1 MYFLVANN
9 GPQAGRKYELKGD
22 KSILG
27 RHPDCHIVIEV
38 GAVSRNHCQ
47 VVREG
52 NDYKIEDLGSR
63 NGTFLND
70 EPEKI
75 SGRRTLK
82 LGDVIRVCEVSFTF
96 QSDVPVPASPQPA
109 SPVAPVGKL
118 LDGAGL
124 GAFLADD
131 DKAGGSTI
139 MSKLEVSS
147 SSRGISVTA
156 SPEVKLNAMIEIMQN
171 LGRALALDEVLPQVL
186 KSLFKIFV
194 QADRGFIVMS
204 SPDGKLIPRW
214 V

>member
-27 RHPDCHIVIEV
+27 RHPDCNVVIEV
-38 GAVSRNHCQ
+38 GAVSRNHCH

-52 NDYKIEDLGSR
+52 YDDKVEDLGSR

-82 LGDVIRVCEVSFTF
+82 AGDVIRVCEVSFTF
-96 QSDVPVPASPQPA
+96 QSDA
-109 SPVAPVGKL
+109 PVAAQPPSPAPPAAKL

-131 DKAGGSTI
+131 DKAGG
-139 MSKLEVSS
+139 
-147 SSRGISVTA
+147 
-156 SPEVKLNAMIEIMQN
+156 
-171 LGRALALDEVLPQVL
+171 
-186 KSLFKIFV
+186 
-194 QADRGFIVMS
+194 
-204 SPDGKLIPRW
+204 
-214 V
+214 